1 MTKCKILIADDHE
14 MIRQGIKMLLKKNK
28 DYHIIGE
35 AVNGWEAVNKY
46 FSLKPD
52 IIILDISMPEQN
64 GMEAAREIIS
74 RDDKALII
82 ILSMHDDE
90 VYISQCIE
98 IGVKG
103 FVVKSESGKELDLAI
118 QAVLDTGSYFSNR
131 VQEVIVKK
139 YTTAS
144 KQHSKQKI
152 KLTKREIEVVKLI
165 AQGLKS
171 HQIANKLFISPR
183 TVETHRANLM
193 KKVEANNSIELIKKL
208 EAMGIS

>member
-35 AVNGWEAVNKY
+35 AVNGCEAVNKY

-144 KQHSKQKI
+144 KQRSKQKI

>member
-1 MTKCKILIADDHE
+1 MTKSKILIADDHE
-14 MIRQGIKMLLKKNK
+14 MIREGIKMLLKKNK
-28 DYHIIGE
+28 DYQVIGE
-35 AVNGWEAVNKY
+35 AVNGREAVNKY
-46 FSLKPD
+46 FLLKPD
-52 IIILDISMPEQN
+52 IIVLDISMPEQN
-64 GMEAAREIIS
+64 GMEAAKEIIAGDAS
-74 RDDKALII
+74 ALII

-90 VYISQCIE
+90 VYISQCID

-118 QAVLDTGSYFSNR
+118 QAVLDNRSYFSSR

-144 KQHSKQKI
+144 KRNREIKI
-152 KLTKREIEVVKLI
+152 QLTKREIEIVKLI
-165 AQGLKS
+165 AEGLKS
-171 HQIANKLFISPR
+171 HQIADKLFISPR

-208 EAMGIS
+208 EALGIS